1 MTPSFESFILPY
13 LLCLKDGKDH
23 TMSELTQFCANFLN
37 LSDADREER
46 TKNGSS
52 TKLYDRT
59 QWSGTYLRKALL
71 VESPER
77 GIYKITQRGLSL
89 L

>member
-46 TKNGSS
+46 TKMEVAQSYMTALNG
-52 TKLYDRT
+52 
-59 QWSGTYLRKALL
+59 QAH
-71 VESPER
+71 
-77 GIYKITQRGLSL
+77 I
-89 L
+89 

>member
-23 TMSELTQFCANFLN
+23 KMSELTQFCANFLN

-46 TKNGSS
+46 TKRYNCHFWLVTM
-52 TKLYDRT
+52 TKLV
-59 QWSGTYLRKALL
+59 GEFHL
-71 VESPER
+71 
-77 GIYKITQRGLSL
+77 
-89 L
+89 